1 MSPDPST
8 RQYAR
13 LVEEWVTG
21 IGLRREDYGTHSL
34 PSFISRQATYAPY
47 RFFSAIRKSRVPFG
61 ISASTSR
68 MPWPS
73 LKARKSNIWWLLGS
87 AAGVEELIAKA
98 GENRAQPGHSQC

>member
-1 MSPDPST
+1 
-8 RQYAR
+8 
-13 LVEEWVTG
+13 
-21 IGLRREDYGTHSL
+21 
-34 PSFISRQATYAPY
+34 
-47 RFFSAIRKSRVPFG
+47 
-61 ISASTSR
+61 